1 MGYIGTQSG
10 MFFLLPTTSEQ
21 EHALTRDHGIH
32 VVQGGCVNVSRLKRD
47 DISTLL
53 NATHDV
59 LGL

>member
-1 MGYIGTQSG
+1 GTQSG